1 MVKKTSVY
9 LKLESLL
16 KKRILIL
23 DGAMGTMIQK
33 VGLVEADFRGER
45 FAKHAVDCRGNN
57 DLLTLTRPEVI
68 KGVHRAYLDA
78 GADIIKTNSFNANAV
93 SQADYALQDIVYEL
107 NVAAARIARGEVD
120 AATARTPEKPR
131 FVAGVLGPTGKTLS
145 ISPDV
150 NDPGKRAITFH
161 ELVQA
166 YTDAAQGLLDGGVDI
181 VLVETVFDTL
191 NAKAALYALSLLFEK
206 RGERPPVMLSGTI
219 TDASGRMLAGQTPA
233 AFAISVLHADPLS
246 IGLNCALGAPAM
258 RPYIQELA
266 RLIPCATSLH
276 PNAGLPDMFG
286 KYNDTPEFMGTVMA
300 GFAREGL
307 ISIAGGCCGTSPAHI
322 KAIAEALST
331 IPPRVAAQNDAATI
345 LSGLEPLF
353 ITDKSLFV
361 NVGERSNVAGSAKF
375 ARLIREKKYA
385 EGLAIARE
393 QVENGAQ
400 VVDVNMDDAMIDGVE
415 AMRTFLLLVAA
426 EPDIC
431 KVPIMIDS
439 SRFEVL
445 EAGLAC
451 IQGKCVVNS
460 ISLKEGDAKFIE
472 QAKIVHRY
480 GAAVIVMAFDEK
492 GQADTFER
500 KISICSRAYTLLTDV
515 AGFSPHDIIFDPNIF
530 AIGTGIDEHRRYAID
545 FIESVKAL
553 KQKFPPC
560 LISGGVSN
568 VSFAFRGN
576 NVVREAINSVFL
588 YHAVTAGMDMGIV
601 NPAQLAVYEEIEPQ
615 LRDVVEAL
623 VFDRDPEATERLIAF
638 KTDGAQQSTAKTPD
652 MSWREHPVGER
663 LQHALVKGVDTFI
676 QEDVQEAIK
685 VYVDPVRVI
694 EGPLMDAM
702 NHVGD
707 LFGAGKMFLP
717 QVVKSARVMKL
728 AVAILTPLIEA
739 QSKGGKVTTKGH
751 ILMATVKGD
760 VHDIGKN
767 IVAIVLQCNGYR
779 VTDMGVMVPTSDI
792 IAKAKELKADI
803 IGLSGLITPSLEE
816 MSIVAAAMQAEGL
829 TVPLL
834 VGGATT
840 SKVHTAVKIAPA
852 YHGPVVQVKD
862 ASRAPGTC
870 ASLMHEKL
878 KAPFVAALVKEQH
891 ELQERQKEIE
901 KMVVLAPY
909 TEAQARKFSIDWSS
923 TVPAVPKKPGIT
935 VLHDIDVGTLRRY
948 IDWTFFFYS
957 WGLQG
962 SYPGVL
968 TSEKYGEAARALFSD
983 AQKML
988 DKIEHEKLLRPS
1000 GIAGMFPA
1008 AAAEDDIIVY
1018 TDTARTTIAG
1028 TITTLRQQVDGK
1040 QKVPLLA
1047 LADFIAPQTS
1057 GLADYVGM
1065 FAVTAGSA
1073 ADEVARTFSQQ
1084 GDDYSAV
1091 LLRLLADRLA
1101 EAAAEYLHE
1110 KVRRELWGYAPDEQ
1124 CTPEELFKTKYLGI
1138 RPAPGYPACPDH
1150 AGKSLIFDM
1159 LDVKEKLGISLTS
1172 SYAMTP
1178 PASVCGYMF
1187 AHPESHYFSIGR
1199 IGRDQ
1204 LEAYAARSG
1213 VSIETAEHL
1222 LATLLGMHAPA

>member
-1 MVKKTSVY
+1 MVEKTSVY
-9 LKLESLL
+9 CQLEALL
-16 KKRILIL
+16 NERILIL
-23 DGAMGTMIQK
+23 DGAMGTMIQAAALTE
-33 VGLVEADFRGER
+33 VDFRGER
-45 FAKHAVDCRGNN
+45 FAGHRVECRGNN
-57 DLLTLTRPEVI
+57 DLLTLTRPELI
-68 KGVHRAYLDA
+68 KSIHRAYLDA
-78 GADIIKTNSFNANAV
+78 GADIIKTNSFNSNAV
-93 SQADYALQDIVYEL
+93 SQADYALQEIVYEL
-107 NVAAARIARGEVD
+107 NVAAAGLARGEAA

-150 NDPGKRAITFH
+150 NDPGKRGITFH
-161 ELVQA
+161 ELAKA
-166 YTDAAQGLLDGGVDI
+166 YADAARGLIEGGADI
-181 VLVETVFDTL
+181 ILVETVFDTL
-191 NAKAALYALSLLFEK
+191 NAKAALYALSLVFEE
-206 RGERPPVMLSGTI
+206 RGERLPVMLSGTI

-233 AFAISVLHADPLS
+233 AFAIAVQHADPLS

-258 RPYIQELA
+258 HPYIQELSRVA
-266 RLIPCATSLH
+266 PCATSLH

-286 KYNDTPEFMGTVMA
+286 KYNDSPEAMGEVMA
-300 GFAREGL
+300 TFAREGL
-307 ISIAGGCCGTSPAHI
+307 ISIAGGCCGTTPPHI
-322 KAIAEALST
+322 RAIAEALRT
-331 IPPRVAAQNDAATI
+331 IAPRSVPALEAATR
-345 LSGLEPLF
+345 LSGLEPLV
-353 ITDKSLFV
+353 ITAASLFV
-361 NVGERSNVAGSAKF
+361 NVGERANVAGSAKF

-385 EGLAIARE
+385 EGLAVARE

-400 VVDVNMDDAMIDGVE
+400 IVDVNMDDAMIDGVE

-431 KVPIMIDS
+431 RVPVMIDS

-500 KISICSRAYTLLTDV
+500 KIGICTRAYTLLTEV
-515 AGFSPHDIIFDPNIF
+515 AGFSSNDIIFDPNIF
-530 AIGTGIDEHRRYAID
+530 AIGTGLDEHRRYAID

-553 KQKFPPC
+553 KTKFPHC

-588 YHAVTAGMDMGIV
+588 YHAIAAGMDMGIV

-615 LRDVVEAL
+615 LRDTVEAL
-623 VFDRDPEATERLIAF
+623 VFDRDAEATERLVAF
-638 KTDGAQQSTAKTPD
+638 KTDGASQGSAKTVD
-652 MSWREHPVGER
+652 MSWRERPVGER
-663 LQHALVKGVDTFI
+663 LQHALVKGVDAFVDA
-676 QEDVQEAIK
+676 DVQEALD
-685 VYVDPVRVI
+685 VYGDPVRVI

-739 QSKGGKVTTKGH
+739 QHKEGEVSSKGH

-767 IVAIVLQCNGYR
+767 IAAIVLQCNGYR
-779 VTDMGVMVPTSDI
+779 ITDLGVMVPTHEI
-792 IAKAKELKADI
+792 IAKAKELKADF

-816 MSIVAAAMQAEGL
+816 MSIVASAMQAEGL
-829 TVPLL
+829 SIPLL

-852 YHGPVVQVKD
+852 YRGPVVQVKD

-870 ASLMHEKL
+870 ASLMHVKL
-878 KAPFVAALVKEQH
+878 RAPFVAALAKEQH

-901 KMVVLAPY
+901 RMVVLAPI
-909 TEAQARKFSIDWSS
+909 EAARARKFTPDWKNY
-923 TVPAVPKKPGIT
+923 VPPVPKKAGVT
-935 VLHDIDVGTLRRY
+935 VLPAIDVGTLRKY

-968 TSEKYGEAARALFSD
+968 SNEKYGETARTLFDD
-983 AQKML
+983 AQRML
-988 DKIEHEKLLRPS
+988 DKIESENLLHPGGVA
-1000 GIAGMFPA
+1000 GIFPA
-1008 AAAEDDIIVY
+1008 AAVGDDIVVFDS
-1018 TDTARTTIAG
+1018 TRTTQAG
-1028 TITTLRQQVDGK
+1028 TVPTLRQQVDGK
-1040 QKVPLLA
+1040 EKAALLA
-1047 LADFIAPQTS
+1047 LADFIAPASS
-1057 GLADYVGM
+1057 GHHDYLGM

-1073 ADEVARTFSQQ
+1073 ADEVARQFSQR

-1101 EAAAEYLHE
+1101 EASAEFLHE
-1110 KVRRELWGYAPDEQ
+1110 RVRREFWGYAPDEDLSA
-1124 CTPEELFKTKYLGI
+1124 EALFKAEYRGI

-1150 AGKSLIFDM
+1150 AGKKLLFNLLHIEST
-1159 LDVKEKLGISLTS
+1159 LGITLTES
-1172 SYAMTP
+1172 FAMTP
-1178 PASVCGYMF
+1178 PASVCGFFF

-1204 LEAYAARSG
+1204 LEDYAQRAALP
-1213 VSIETAEHL
+1213 IETAERR
-1222 LATLLGMHAPA
+1222 LATLLGMHAPS